1 MKVDGSA
8 SPSMT
13 SKLLEMYPV
22 TDSCDANDMA
32 IARAVAIAYA
42 GGADTVCI
50 RHGLSI
56 FKSLTNILFCR
67 PRASYICACDDI
79 ASRRHEK
86 GARRTGQSSGNETSS
101 MFQRQAKPS
110 LH

>member
-22 TDSCDANDMA
+22 TDSGDANDMA

-67 PRASYICACDDI
+67 PYLR
-79 ASRRHEK
+79 
-86 GARRTGQSSGNETSS
+86 
-101 MFQRQAKPS
+101 F
-110 LH
+110 LHLCLR